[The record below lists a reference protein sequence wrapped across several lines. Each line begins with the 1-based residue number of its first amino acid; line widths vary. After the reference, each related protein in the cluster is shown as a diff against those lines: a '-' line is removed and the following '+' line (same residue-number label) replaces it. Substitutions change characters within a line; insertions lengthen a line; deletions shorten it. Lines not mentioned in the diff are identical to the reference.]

1 MGESCQFLITTI
13 IGLLTPLA
21 IIGVGIWVNTAI
33 RKKGRRDSVL
43 VDHLRELQ
51 KEISQLIRKSIDTED
66 FSDCTACLRR
76 LANDIQH
83 LTDLRQDLME
93 NSSSNQQV
101 LDETLNLYIQLKK
114 HLTNSGTVTED
125 NEYARLCGN
134 NLRMKILKLIVS
146 TCDLSYSWK

>member
-1 MGESCQFLITTI
+1 M
-13 IGLLTPLA
+13 
-21 IIGVGIWVNTAI
+21 
-33 RKKGRRDSVL
+33 SVF

-51 KEISQLIRKSIDTED
+51 KEISQLIRNSIDTKE
-66 FSDCTACLRR
+66 FLDCIASLRR

-93 NSSSNQQV
+93 NPASNQQV
-101 LDETLNLYIQLKK
+101 SDETLNLYIQLKK

-125 NEYARLCGN
+125 NENARICGN
-134 NLRMKILKLIVS
+134 KLRLKILKLTVS